1 MQTMWL
7 ETALSTYSLRLLANR
22 KLEGEERN
30 KIGGERV
37 GGIKRLSGLFLV
49 IASKLAMY

>member
-7 ETALSTYSLRLLANR
+7 GTALSTYSLRLLANR

-30 KIGGERV
+30 KMGGER
-37 GGIKRLSGLFLV
+37 IKRLSGLFLV
-49 IASKLAMY
+49 IASQLAMY